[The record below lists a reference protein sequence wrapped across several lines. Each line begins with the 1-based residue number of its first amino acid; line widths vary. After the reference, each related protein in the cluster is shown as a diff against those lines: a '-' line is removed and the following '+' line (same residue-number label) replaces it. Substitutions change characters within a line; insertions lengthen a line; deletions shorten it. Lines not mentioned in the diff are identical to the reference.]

1 MPALLTLFSVGVV
14 LRPQIVGIGPLLP
27 RIESS
32 LGISHTVAGL
42 LSTIP
47 VLCMGVFAPLAPSLL
62 SRFGSR
68 NAIGFS
74 LGAVGLV
81 GVARALTPGAAP
93 VLALTV
99 PIGIG
104 IAVAGTLLPVVVKDE
119 HAERVA
125 IGTGAY
131 TAGINVG
138 ATIASVVA
146 VPLALLWSWRLAL
159 FVFSAAAL
167 VVTIGWAARRHRT
180 PRLVVR
186 APLPLRSRAAWKLAA
201 VFGLQSSLFYGL
213 NAWLP
218 ETYVDRG
225 WSQAAGG
232 ELIALLNGVGLVV
245 GFLTALANQ
254 RGGSRRVYI
263 CAGAAAA
270 TGGTALVAT
279 NTPSAWAWAVL
290 LGAATGVLFTTVM
303 TLPLDVSSAP
313 SEIAATTAL
322 MLGVGYTVSA
332 LAPTVL
338 GALRDATG
346 SFVAPFA
353 VLASIGALLLAL
365 GTRTHTLGDVHA
377 GSATFVRGGAG

>member
-1 MPALLTLFSVGVV
+1 MLFLVGVV

-32 LGISHTVAGL
+32 LGVSHTVAGL

-62 SRFGSR
+62 RRFGSR
-68 NAIGFS
+68 SAIGFS
-74 LGAVGLV
+74 LAAVGLV
-81 GVARALTPGAAP
+81 GVARALAPGAAP
-93 VLALTV
+93 VLALTI
-99 PIGIG
+99 PIGVG
-104 IAVAGTLLPVVVKDE
+104 IALAGTLLPVVVKEE

-131 TAGINVG
+131 TAGINIG
-138 ATIASVVA
+138 ATVASIVA

-159 FVFSAAAL
+159 LVFSAAAI
-167 VVTIGWAARRHRT
+167 VVAVGWLGRSHRT
-180 PRLVVR
+180 PLLLAH
-186 APLPLRSRAAWKLAA
+186 APLPLRTAVAWKLAG
-201 VFGLQSSLFYGL
+201 VFGLQSAIFYGL

-225 WSQAAGG
+225 WSQSAGG
-232 ELIALLNGVGLVV
+232 GLVALLNGVALVV
-245 GFLTALANQ
+245 GFATALALH
-254 RGGSRRVYI
+254 RGGSRRTLI
-263 CAGAAAA
+263 CAAAA
-270 TGGTALVAT
+270 ASTACTALIAT
-279 NTPSAWAWAVL
+279 DAPNAWAWAAL
-290 LGAATGVLFTTVM
+290 LGVTTGILFTTVM
-303 TLPLDVSSAP
+303 TLPLDVASAP
-313 SEIAATTAL
+313 AEIAAMTAL

-353 VLASIGALLLAL
+353 VLASIGALMLAL
-365 GTRTHTLGDVHA
+365 GTRIQT
-377 GSATFVRGGAG
+377 

>member
-1 MPALLTLFSVGVV
+1 MAALVTLFLVGVV

-68 NAIGFS
+68 SAIGFS
-74 LGAVGLV
+74 LGAVGVV

-138 ATIASVVA
+138 ATVASVVA

-159 FVFSAAAL
+159 LVFSAAAF
-167 VVTIGWAARRHRT
+167 VVALGWLGRSHRT
-180 PRLVVR
+180 PRFVR
-186 APLPLRSRAAWKLAA
+186 APLPLRAGVAWKLAG
-201 VFGLQSSLFYGL
+201 VFALQSSIFYGL

-225 WSQAAGG
+225 WSQSAAGA
-232 ELIALLNGVGLVV
+232 LIALLNGVALVV
-245 GFLTALANQ
+245 GLLTALANQ
-254 RGGSRRVYI
+254 RGASRRAYI
-263 CAGAAAA
+263 CAAAAA
-270 TGGTALVAT
+270 STAGTALIAT
-279 NTPSAWAWAVL
+279 NTPSAWAWAGL
-290 LGAATGVLFTTVM
+290 LGVTTGILFTTVM
-303 TLPLDVSSAP
+303 TLPLDVASAP
-313 SEIAATTAL
+313 AEIAAMTAL
-322 MLGVGYTVSA
+322 MLGVGYTSSA

-353 VLASIGALLLAL
+353 VLAAIAALMLGL
-365 GTRTHTLGDVHA
+365 GTRLQ
-377 GSATFVRGGAG
+377 TFPTRT